1 MPRSATAS
9 PVKMTQCISY
19 FHGCLVTCKNSA
31 QYLILNSHCS
41 RGFRIMTQ
49 ELDFSQTCNFCRK
62 SQVKIAHANKY
73 DFCQNS
79 KNLFF
84 WPFLS
89 LLRNSWLARIFFSK
103 IWICQ
108 LFSLYDS
115 LNLWEKNRKNWWAFY
130 CIGNRR
136 ANEQT
141 VARMNRVKFIARVSN
156 NKGNNKLAT

>member
-1 MPRSATAS
+1 
-9 PVKMTQCISY
+9 MTQCISY
-19 FHGCLVTCKNSA
+19 FHGCLVACKNSA

-49 ELDFSQTCNFCRK
+49 ELDFPQTCNFCRK
-62 SQVKIAHANKY
+62 SQVKIAHANEY

-84 WPFLS
+84 LSFLS

-103 IWICQ
+103 IGICQ

-115 LNLWEKNRKNWWAFY
+115 LNLWKK
-130 CIGNRR
+130 IGKTDELFLVLETDGRTSKR
-136 ANEQT
+136 SHEWT
-141 VARMNRVKFIARVSN
+141 ESN
-156 NKGNNKLAT
+156 S

>member
-1 MPRSATAS
+1 MSRSATAN

-19 FHGCLVTCKNSA
+19 FHGCLVACKSSA

-49 ELDFSQTCNFCRK
+49 ELDFSETCNFCRK
-62 SQVKIAHANKY
+62 SQVKIAHANEC

-89 LLRNSWLARIFFSK
+89 LFGNSWLARTFFSK
-103 IWICQ
+103 IGIRQ

-115 LNLWEKNRKNWWAFY
+115 LNSWKKIGKTDEFFLLLKTDGRKSERTHEWT
-130 CIGNRR
+130 
-136 ANEQT
+136 E
-141 VARMNRVKFIARVSN
+141 SN
-156 NKGNNKLAT
+156 S

>member
-1 MPRSATAS
+1 MPRSATAN

-19 FHGCLVTCKNSA
+19 FHGCLVACKSSA

-49 ELDFSQTCNFCRK
+49 ELDFSETCNFCRK
-62 SQVKIAHANKY
+62 SQVKIAHANEC

-89 LLRNSWLARIFFSK
+89 LFGNSWLARTFFSK
-103 IWICQ
+103 IGIRQ
-108 LFSLYDS
+108 LFSS
-115 LNLWEKNRKNWWAFY
+115 IE
-130 CIGNRR
+130 NRR
-136 ANEQT
+136 AKERT
-141 VARMNRVKFIARVSN
+141 DARMNRVKFIARVSN
-156 NKGNNKLAT
+156 NKGNNKLATKEKL